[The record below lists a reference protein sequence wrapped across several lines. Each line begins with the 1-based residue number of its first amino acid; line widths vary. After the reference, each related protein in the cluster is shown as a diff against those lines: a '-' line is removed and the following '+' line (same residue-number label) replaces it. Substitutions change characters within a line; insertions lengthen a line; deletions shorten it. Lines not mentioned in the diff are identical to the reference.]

1 MKITLFADGGS
12 RGNPGPAAAGAV
24 LLDEDGQVIAE
35 VQRYLGTATNNEA
48 EYAAV
53 IFGLEQ
59 AVMLGCTE
67 MAIRLDS
74 KLIVEQLSGRWKIKD
89 IKMRRAA
96 EKAHVYLAQIG
107 SWELAHVRREANTAA
122 DALVNAELDARGFR
136 KSSY

>member
-1 MKITLFADGGS
+1 MKLTLFADGGS

-24 LLDEDGQVIAE
+24 LLDADGQVIAE

-53 IFGLEQ
+53 IFGLER
-59 AVMLGCTE
+59 AVELGCTE
-67 MAIRLDS
+67 IAIRLDS

-96 EKAHVYLAQIG
+96 EKAHVYLVQIAH
-107 SWELAHVRREANTAA
+107 WELQHVRREANTAA
-122 DALVNAELDARGFR
+122 DALVNAELDGRGFR